1 MTTADQI
8 DYEHA
13 PDGSPMDETDVAVRA
28 YLSRMSDEKLRE
40 YDPNWT
46 DEQLMEWDENF
57 RSDGA
62 LMLVCTERLPG
73 SVAARCRATRS
84 AARSGA
90 VASETS

>member
-13 PDGSPMDETDVAVRA
+13 PDGSPMDETDVALRA
-28 YLSRMSDEKLRE
+28 YLSRIGDEKLRE

-46 DEQLMEWDENF
+46 DERLMEWDGNF

-62 LMLVCTERLPG
+62 LMLVCTERDVTPDDYREVMAEHLKLRG
-73 SVAARCRATRS
+73 LRS
-84 AARSGA
+84 
-90 VASETS
+90 

>member
-1 MTTADQI
+1 MTTANEI

-13 PDGSPMDETDVAVRA
+13 PDGSPMDETDVALRA

-46 DEQLMEWDENF
+46 DDQLMEWDGNF

-62 LMLVCTERLPG
+62 LMLVCTERDVTPG
-73 SVAARCRATRS
+73 DYREVMDEHLKLRGIRK
-84 AARSGA
+84 
-90 VASETS
+90 

>member
-1 MTTADQI
+1 MTTANQV

-40 YDPNWT
+40 YDPNWSD
-46 DEQLMEWDENF
+46 DELMKWDVNF

-62 LMLVCTERLPG
+62 LMLVCTERDI
-73 SVAARCRATRS
+73 S
-84 AARSGA
+84 ADDYREVMAEHLKLRGIR
-90 VASETS
+90 T

>member
-1 MTTADQI
+1 MTTANQT

-13 PDGSPMDETDVAVRA
+13 PDGSPMDETDVSLRA

-46 DEQLMEWDENF
+46 DEQLVDWDGNF

-62 LMLVCTERLPG
+62 LMLVCTERDVTPEDYREVMAEHLALRG
-73 SVAARCRATRS
+73 IRS
-84 AARSGA
+84 
-90 VASETS
+90 